1 MRERINREV
10 AMVEEEYKA
19 GRLIWTYE
27 DVQRLIQP
35 YPNRKGDDVLNA
47 IGAHNFLDEDETPFE
62 TEDIACGESEADS
75 AVEESE
81 RDEAEVMDEA
91 SGEEEPDA
99 VAAGEPDTAVGEL
112 GMACDDDVPDA
123 SEVAVARPALSPA
136 HAEHLEKSQQ
146 LVAVRL

>member
-1 MRERINREV
+1 M
-10 AMVEEEYKA
+10 K
-19 GRLIWTYE
+19 
-27 DVQRLIQP
+27 
-35 YPNRKGDDVLNA
+35 A

-123 SEVAVARPALSPA
+123 SEIAIARPALSPG
-136 HAEHLEKSQQ
+136 HAEQLEKSQQ
-146 LVAVRL
+146 LVAVYKQSIEALTEFGAMPMAAVLEIEVKNCLLYTSPSPRDRG